1 MHVKLCD
8 EKSTGRPIMLFFCE
22 FDTQLQ
28 VLIEIVLKYCKSTN
42 SGRKILLDCENCFLF
57 SCLLYKMEA
66 RRRQFVFETSMNA
79 CNVMSSLG
87 LFFYLAKNSVFCLA
101 RSEIPSD
108 VAITM
113 RQYGAN
119 FLFRFIY
126 VSTTIY

>member
-1 MHVKLCD
+1 MKRVLGVLLCC
-8 EKSTGRPIMLFFCE
+8 FFCE

-66 RRRQFVFETSMNA
+66 RRRQFVFGTSMNA

-87 LFFYLAKNSVFCLA
+87 LFFNSVFCLA
-101 RSEIPSD
+101 RWEIPSD
-108 VAITM
+108 VAIAM

>member
-1 MHVKLCD
+1 MQFACNVVWWK
-8 EKSTGRPIMLFFCE
+8 EYWASYYVVFFCE

-66 RRRQFVFETSMNA
+66 KRRQFVFETSMNA

-87 LFFYLAKNSVFCLA
+87 LFLTSEKQCFLPSSVGNSQWCCNSYETIW
-101 RSEIPSD
+101 RK
-108 VAITM
+108 
-113 RQYGAN
+113 
-119 FLFRFIY
+119 LFISFHLC
-126 VSTTIY
+126 

>member
-1 MHVKLCD
+1 MKRVLGVLLCC
-8 EKSTGRPIMLFFCE
+8 FFCE

-66 RRRQFVFETSMNA
+66 RRRQFVFETSINA
-79 CNVMSSLG
+79 CNVMSSLR
-87 LFFYLAKNSVFCLA
+87 LFLSSEKQCFCLA

-108 VAITM
+108 VAIAM